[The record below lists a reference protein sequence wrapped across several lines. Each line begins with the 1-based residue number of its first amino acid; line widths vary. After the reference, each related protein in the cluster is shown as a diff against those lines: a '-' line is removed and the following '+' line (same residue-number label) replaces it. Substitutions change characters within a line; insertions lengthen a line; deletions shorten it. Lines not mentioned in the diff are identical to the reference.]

1 MCDALWPVIKYWIWK
16 CYWAVK
22 CRRESLKKKFNLKPH
37 LSLSH
42 KIDEYA
48 TCVKDCWV
56 SSVDGMSLSC
66 PIHFPL
72 QGKLIPLRLLMFRK
86 HRTQGHR
93 TQEHRTQDTRGRRYI
108 WVEDTPSTQIGPSQ
122 DFDVP
127 QTQALKYKVSQGW
140 LQIKIDGIIFKSK
153 WYTRMESTR
162 SSWLNCYVT

>member
-1 MCDALWPVIKYWIWK
+1 MCDALRPVIKYWIWK

-22 CRRESLKKKFNLKPH
+22 WRRESLKKKLNLKPH
-37 LSLSH
+37 ISLSH
-42 KIDEYA
+42 KSDEYA

-86 HRTQGHR
+86 
-93 TQEHRTQDTRGRRYI
+93 HRTQDTRGRRYI

-140 LQIKIDGIIFKSK
+140 LQIKIAGIIFKLN
-153 WYTRMESTR
+153 WYTRMESNQF
-162 SSWLNCYVT
+162 SQEQ

>member
-1 MCDALWPVIKYWIWK
+1 MCDALRPVIKYWIWK

-22 CRRESLKKKFNLKPH
+22 WRRESLKKKLNLKPH
-37 LSLSH
+37 ISLSH
-42 KIDEYA
+42 KSDEYA

-86 HRTQGHR
+86 
-93 TQEHRTQDTRGRRYI
+93 HRTQDTRGRRYI

-153 WYTRMESTR
+153 WYTRMESNQY
-162 SSWLNCYVT
+162 SQEQ

>member
-1 MCDALWPVIKYWIWK
+1 MCDALWPAMKNWIWK
-16 CYWAVK
+16 CYWAVQWI
-22 CRRESLKKKFNLKPH
+22 RGSSKKKLNLIPH

-42 KIDEYA
+42 KSDEYA

-86 HRTQGHR
+86 
-93 TQEHRTQDTRGRRYI
+93 HRTQDTRGRRYI

-140 LQIKIDGIIFKSK
+140 LQIKIVGIIFKLN
-153 WYTRMESTR
+153 WYTRMESNQC
-162 SSWLNCYVT
+162 SQEQ